1 ENEGNN
7 DSTNI
12 ENLKNEDPSSNLTEL
27 PKVVGFD
34 FDHNWDTVSYLYRE
48 STAKDLHIRDK
59 VNNFTLV
66 ARGNFSSVEINSYDI
81 LRVYTVGYIC
91 APLSSN
97 PYYKGWFNKIIP
109 DYRIFA
115 TISLTLLRLHP
126 NLKSQVED
134 YANNNFRDYN
144 IEHYYEAVRML
155 MLEVKNKNVSIFVA
169 ADNTD
174 GRNNLIIHSE
184 DNMDLENPIMELNR

>member
-1 ENEGNN
+1 MLR
-7 DSTNI
+7 NI
-12 ENLKNEDPSSNLTEL
+12 IEPLQTIRPIQ
-27 PKVVGFD
+27 
-34 FDHNWDTVSYLYRE
+34 E

-144 IEHYYEAVRML
+144 IE
-155 MLEVKNKNVSIFVA
+155 VKNKNVSIFVA

-174 GRNNLIIHSE
+174 GRNNLVNLLNEEFKSNNIYHNNNISVKIIHSE
-184 DNMDLENPIMELNR
+184 DNMDLENPIMELNRGTESGALITCLMR